1 MLYYHCIVYTPFCG
15 EEADVY
21 IADTDYK
28 YVECK
33 AYDAAKE
40 NGMEWFDF
48 RDLEDEDFDEDE
60 YYAQC
65 SFRAMEQI
73 TEQEY
78 DEAMRDGEW
87 CV

>member
-1 MLYYHCIVYTPFCG
+1 MLYYHYVVYTPFCG

-21 IADTDYK
+21 IADTDRRHAEY
-28 YVECK
+28 K

-48 RDLEDEDFDEDE
+48 RDLEDEDFNEDE

-65 SFRAMEQI
+65 GFMLMKQI
-73 TEQEY
+73 TENEY
-78 DEAMRDGEW
+78 NEAMRDGEW
-87 CV
+87 CI

>member
-1 MLYYHCIVYTPFCG
+1 MVYYHCIVYTPFCG

-28 YVECK
+28 YVEWK

-65 SFRAMEQI
+65 GFRIMEQI

>member
-1 MLYYHCIVYTPFCG
+1 MVYYHCIVYTPFCG

-21 IADTDYK
+21 IADTDYQ
-28 YVECK
+28 YAEWK

-48 RDLEDEDFDEDE
+48 RDLEDENFDEDE

-65 SFRAMEQI
+65 GFRSMEQI

-78 DEAMRDGEW
+78 NKAMRDGEW

>member
-1 MLYYHCIVYTPFCG
+1 MIYYHCVVYTPFIG
-15 EEADVY
+15 EEKDVY
-21 IADTDYK
+21 IAGTDASYA
-28 YVECK
+28 EWK

-65 SFRAMEQI
+65 SFRDFAEI
-73 TEQEY
+73 SKEEY
-78 DEAMRDGEW
+78 DKAEKDGEW
-87 CV
+87 CI